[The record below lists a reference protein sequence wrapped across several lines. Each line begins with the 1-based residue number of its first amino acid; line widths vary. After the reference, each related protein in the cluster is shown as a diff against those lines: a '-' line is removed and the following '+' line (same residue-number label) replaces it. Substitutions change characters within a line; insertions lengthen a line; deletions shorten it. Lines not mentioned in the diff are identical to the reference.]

1 MQITQWTNQNLMQI
15 QVTSVKHG
23 EIHASTS
30 GLVLASDWLRKWCD
44 FFLTNHQVWW
54 SKTKANATL
63 YIHWQPLYS
72 ICSHNTSMQKTNLQ
86 KHNKQDYLAGQKLLT
101 HLGIENKML
110 ISVIE
115 TNLSQDIIHLFTDW
129 FLIFTK
135 HSQEPQY
142 FNL

>member
-1 MQITQWTNQNLMQI
+1 M
-15 QVTSVKHG
+15 
-23 EIHASTS
+23 
-30 GLVLASDWLRKWCD
+30 
-44 FFLTNHQVWW
+44 
-54 SKTKANATL
+54 
-63 YIHWQPLYS
+63 
-72 ICSHNTSMQKTNLQ
+72 
-86 KHNKQDYLAGQKLLT
+86 
-101 HLGIENKML
+101 HLGIQNKML

>member
-1 MQITQWTNQNLMQI
+1 
-15 QVTSVKHG
+15 V
-23 EIHASTS
+23 
-30 GLVLASDWLRKWCD
+30 
-44 FFLTNHQVWW
+44 
-54 SKTKANATL
+54 
-63 YIHWQPLYS
+63 
-72 ICSHNTSMQKTNLQ
+72 QKTNLQ
-86 KHNKQDYLAGQKLLT
+86 KHNKQDYLAGQKLLMR
-101 HLGIENKML
+101 LDIQNKML